1 MPFGPRTWDI
11 GMFVY
16 SQSGDACVR
25 AVSSSLINIAA
36 LRALARA
43 LGVLIIA
50 RTSLETAAVSQA
62 AVTVK
67 AARLARQFM
76 RRRWS

>member
-16 SQSGDACVR
+16 AQSGDACFS

-36 LRALARA
+36 LKALTRKT
-43 LGVLIIA
+43 GVLFIA
-50 RTSLETAAVSQA
+50 RTALETAAVSQA

-76 RRRWS
+76 HRRWS